1 MRTNNDGSRN
11 DGCVLVNILGG
22 KKMNTKIV
30 LIFVIGGLL
39 LLSGCTSK
47 PTYSGDASE
56 VGENNSNES
65 AASTTSAKKYDVVSL
80 DIFTASMKNW
90 DADPAADGIEVT
102 IEPQNVDGTLERAPG
117 TLTARAYHAEF
128 DSSFDR
134 VKTTLIKEWVNIPVS
149 EDGYGFLG
157 SEIRLEFDDSFV
169 IPKDPLYLEIDFIY
183 DGQTYSAI
191 EETIYDFS

>member
-1 MRTNNDGSRN
+1 
-11 DGCVLVNILGG
+11 
-22 KKMNTKIV
+22 
-30 LIFVIGGLL
+30 
-39 LLSGCTSK
+39 
-47 PTYSGDASE
+47 
-56 VGENNSNES
+56 
-65 AASTTSAKKYDVVSL
+65 
-80 DIFTASMKNW
+80 
-90 DADPAADGIEVT
+90 
-102 IEPQNVDGTLERAPG
+102 
-117 TLTARAYHAEF
+117 AYHAEF